1 MLSQCDVFLY
11 PSVFDCGGAVVLEA
25 MSLGLTVVA
34 LNWGGPGDYLASGGG
49 VLVEPVGRRQS
60 VAELAKAVQ
69 SLTPSKRRELG
80 EAAQRKIAD
89 HYTWPAKVRQILGVY
104 QSVCKSRRS
113 RSRRRFVRGRTMSTL
128 IAISLGASCLPYAS
142 LCIRSLAENLDGDE
156 AIHLLTDTPGDQE
169 QLQQAFAGLGKIKV
183 QLSDELWEDGG
194 NPMRRYAGLEKL
206 RKGHPCWR
214 KLTDPMLLA
223 REGDEVVI
231 VDPDVYFPRR
241 FSFEKVGDGTLRL
254 MWQKPNCLLPFSVV
268 QTAFAKGIAMADHVD
283 IGIAQYRSPLD
294 LEWLNWLVES
304 LGEMPRVMHVEA
316 ILWSCLAMRMGGGY
330 LDSDRW
336 RCWANTQWKRVL
348 QKAGATPA
356 RMLSAEDFRSCLAF
370 HAGGTAKT
378 WLAAPGVEESLKQLA
393 GLPGGKPLGAATVRP
408 FVPFTKEKFEWLRK
422 RGRILKAMGY
432 YKLLGGR
439 PPG

>member
-1 MLSQCDVFLY
+1 
-11 PSVFDCGGAVVLEA
+11 
-25 MSLGLTVVA
+25 MSTVV
-34 LNWGGPGDYLASGGG
+34 
-49 VLVEPVGRRQS
+49 
-60 VAELAKAVQ
+60 
-69 SLTPSKRRELG
+69 
-80 EAAQRKIAD
+80 
-89 HYTWPAKVRQILGVY
+89 
-104 QSVCKSRRS
+104 
-113 RSRRRFVRGRTMSTL
+113 
-128 IAISLGASCLPYAS
+128 AISLGAFSLPYAS
-142 LCIRSLAENLDGDE
+142 LCIRSLAENLDGDQ
-156 AIHLLTDTPGDQE
+156 AIHLLTDTTGDQE
-169 QLQQAFAGLGKIKV
+169 QLQQAFAGLGRIKV
-183 QLSDELWEDGG
+183 QLSNELWEDGG
-194 NPMRRYAGLEKL
+194 NPMRTYAGLEKL

-223 REGDEVVI
+223 REGDEVVV

-241 FSFEKVGDGTLRL
+241 FSFERVGDGTLRL

-268 QTAFAKGIAMADHVD
+268 ETAFAKGIAMADHVD

-294 LEWLNWLVES
+294 LEWLDWLVES

-378 WLAAPGVEESLKQLA
+378 WLAAPGVGKALKQFA
-393 GLPGGKPLGAATVRP
+393 GLPGGKPLCAATVRP
-408 FVPFTKEKFEWLRK
+408 FVPFTKENFEWLRK
-422 RGRILKAMGY
+422 RGRILNAMGY
-432 YKLLGGR
+432 YELLGGR
-439 PPG
+439 PPGTKQERSSIAR